1 MSRNY
6 KQILP
11 SISSFLLDVD
21 GVLTNGN
28 VYFEANGTARRNLY
42 TKDSFAIQFA
52 IRQGLRVGVIT
63 GGSGAG
69 LVEPFRELGMVDVYT
84 NASDKLDAL
93 NDFLAIYELDP
104 QTIAYMGDDLPDFAV
119 MERVGLSCCPADATP
134 FIRERVD
141 YVSPKPGGEGA
152 VRDIIEQWLR
162 VNNVFNQPEK
172 WTW

>member
-1 MSRNY
+1 MNY

-11 SISSFLLDVD
+11 QISSLLLDVD
-21 GVLTNGN
+21 GVLTDGN
-28 VYFEANGTARRNLY
+28 VYFEGNGEARRKLF

-52 IRQGLRVGVIT
+52 IRQGLRVGVVT

-69 LVEPFRELGMVDVYT
+69 LIEPFRQLGMTDIYT

-93 NDFLAIYELDP
+93 NDFTAIYDIDP
-104 QTIAYMGDDLPDFAV
+104 QTIAYMGDDLPDYGI
-119 MERVGLSCCPADATP
+119 MQRVGLSACPADASP
-134 FIRERVD
+134 YIRERVN
-141 YVSPKPGGEGA
+141 YVSPKCGGEGA

-162 VNNVFNQPEK
+162 EKDLFDHPDK